1 MKLKDNDQVVNKL
14 VLREGIWGSSGKWLL
29 EPSGVGDYYFLKNL
43 GNGKYLSVEN
53 GSGYYAKWLDTP
65 DQMSRFMLL
74 PDGRIHRY
82 NATNRFLGYY
92 TDDDN
97 ALRVDA
103 NAGASGGS
111 TAITFERESQD
122 NAN

>member
-1 MKLKDNDQVVNKL
+1 MERKFEIGRKIKNKRL
-14 VLREGIWGSSGKWLL
+14 ELNLRMDDVAKRVGITRSTLW
-29 EPSGVGDYYFLKNL
+29 
-43 GNGKYLSVEN
+43 SVEN